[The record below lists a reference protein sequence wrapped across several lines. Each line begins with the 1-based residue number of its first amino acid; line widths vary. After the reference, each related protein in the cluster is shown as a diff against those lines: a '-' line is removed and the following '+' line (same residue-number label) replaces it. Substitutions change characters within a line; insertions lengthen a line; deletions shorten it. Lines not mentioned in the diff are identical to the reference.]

1 MKKKRLLPYLL
12 CSLGLVAGI
21 ALKGVQP
28 FSIVENRE
36 LTTQPILDFGH
47 CLNKS
52 SQESI
57 EKFLN
62 DQILFGEKMK
72 RLYHEVENRVN
83 QGLLSWFS
91 HHRYYTDL
99 GHYLNHYGDSDMIVY
114 KREDNVDL
122 SGMNRFIECWNQVLK
137 ELNIP
142 TTLYYVTTS
151 SVLNFNQPYLEDV
164 YYETLKGLMVDRR
177 GRLEISDFEEYQ
189 QLFFKTD
196 QHWNYRGS
204 YQGYRDICTLSG
216 ITPIETQATI
226 NHHLQTFGSSARIL
240 SNFQAP
246 EDFITYQFE
255 EIPFLITLINGKLA
269 SYGHEQDYYQ
279 GNIED
284 IFAMNHY
291 AYYYGD
297 DVGEVHFINP
307 AQEGHLCVIG
317 TSYDNAIIKL
327 LAHSFR
333 DVYAVDLCCY
343 QEDMGEVFDLKD
355 YVKKHKIDQLLFVG
369 DQYLFMEGE

>member
-1 MKKKRLLPYLL
+1 M
-12 CSLGLVAGI
+12 
-21 ALKGVQP
+21 
-28 FSIVENRE
+28 
-36 LTTQPILDFGH
+36 
-47 CLNKS
+47 
-52 SQESI
+52 
-57 EKFLN
+57 
-62 DQILFGEKMK
+62 
-72 RLYHEVENRVN
+72 N

-122 SGMNRFIECWNQVLK
+122 SDMNRFIECWNQVLN

-151 SVLNFNQPYLEDV
+151 SVLDFNRPYLEDV
-164 YYETLKGLMVDRR
+164 YYETLKGLIVDRR
-177 GRLEISDFEEYQ
+177 GRVEISDFEEYQ

-196 QHWNYRGS
+196 HHWNYRGS
-204 YQGYRDICTLSG
+204 YQGYWDICTLSG
-216 ITPIETQATI
+216 ITPIETQATV

-269 SYGHEQDYYQ
+269 SYGHEQDYCQ

-297 DVGEVHFINP
+297 DVGEV
-307 AQEGHLCVIG
+307 
-317 TSYDNAIIKL
+317 
-327 LAHSFR
+327 
-333 DVYAVDLCCY
+333 
-343 QEDMGEVFDLKD
+343 FDLKD
-355 YVKKHKIDQLLFVG
+355 YVEKHKIDQLLFVG
-369 DQYLFMEGE
+369 DQYLFMEGN

>member
-1 MKKKRLLPYLL
+1 M
-12 CSLGLVAGI
+12 V
-21 ALKGVQP
+21 
-28 FSIVENRE
+28 
-36 LTTQPILDFGH
+36 
-47 CLNKS
+47 
-52 SQESI
+52 
-57 EKFLN
+57 
-62 DQILFGEKMK
+62 
-72 RLYHEVENRVN
+72 
-83 QGLLSWFS
+83 
-91 HHRYYTDL
+91 
-99 GHYLNHYGDSDMIVY
+99 VY

-164 YYETLKGLMVDRR
+164 YYETLKGLIVDRR
-177 GRLEISDFEEYQ
+177 GRVEISDFEEYQ

-204 YQGYRDICTLSG
+204 YQGYWDICTLSG
-216 ITPIETQATI
+216 ITPIETQATV

-255 EIPFLITLINGKLA
+255 EIPFLITLINGKQA
-269 SYGHEQDYYQ
+269 SYGHEQDYCQ

-297 DVGEVHFINP
+297 DVGEV
-307 AQEGHLCVIG
+307 
-317 TSYDNAIIKL
+317 
-327 LAHSFR
+327 
-333 DVYAVDLCCY
+333 
-343 QEDMGEVFDLKD
+343 FDLKD
-355 YVKKHKIDQLLFVG
+355 YVEKHKIDQLLFVG
-369 DQYLFMEGE
+369 DQYLFMEGN